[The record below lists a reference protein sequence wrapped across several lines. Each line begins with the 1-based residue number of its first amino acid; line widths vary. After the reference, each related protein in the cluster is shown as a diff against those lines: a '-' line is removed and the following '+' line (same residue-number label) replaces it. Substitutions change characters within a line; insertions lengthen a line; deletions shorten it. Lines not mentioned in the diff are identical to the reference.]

1 MLKAGEQE
9 REHIQSYMAGQVADE
24 TVEFMQKVY
33 AERLLSITAV
43 LSGSSHAERRGLLKS
58 SANSTWKFT
67 NWLTHTTEA
76 NTNDAEVAFASTE
89 LTMSLFIIALI
100 RHVRGMP
107 DRCPSCASH
116 RLSPERGF
124 NTLEPEVMFERP
136 VCQKCGWT
144 GTPVSVAPPSPKP
157 DKDPPTGECAIMDP
171 PLRDFP

>member
-100 RHVRGMP
+100 RHVR
-107 DRCPSCASH
+107 
-116 RLSPERGF
+116 
-124 NTLEPEVMFERP
+124 
-136 VCQKCGWT
+136 
-144 GTPVSVAPPSPKP
+144 
-157 DKDPPTGECAIMDP
+157 
-171 PLRDFP
+171 